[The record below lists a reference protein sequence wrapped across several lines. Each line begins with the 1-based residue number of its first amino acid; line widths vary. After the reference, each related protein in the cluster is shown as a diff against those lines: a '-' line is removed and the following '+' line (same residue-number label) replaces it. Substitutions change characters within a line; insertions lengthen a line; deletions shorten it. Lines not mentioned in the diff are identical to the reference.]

1 MRGRGAL
8 LSGAVVLL
16 DALYNASPAAGF
28 AGLQTPAPILGVTQ
42 NGRQAA
48 TRHVARVRFAA
59 QPAARVLGAVGLRAA
74 EDEVLD
80 AQAQRAR
87 SLIEEV
93 RLGAASRLDRRIEQI
108 KNPAVAEASSNTT
121 ASSGGQ
127 KDESRE
133 EKMARARALAD
144 KVRGGS
150 GADKKSGD
158 PPMTST
164 GIGGTW

>member
-1 MRGRGAL
+1 MRGRGVL
-8 LSGAVVLL
+8 LSCTVVLL
-16 DALYNASPAAGF
+16 DAFYNACPAAGF
-28 AGLQTPAPILGVTQ
+28 AGPGLPAVRVRP
-42 NGRQAA
+42 AA
-48 TRHVARVRFAA
+48 ARHVARARFAA
-59 QPAARVLGAVGLRAA
+59 QPLGAVGLRAA
-74 EDEVLD
+74 EAEALD

-93 RLGAASRLDRRIEQI
+93 RLGAASRLDRRIEQV
-108 KNPAVAEASSNTT
+108 KNPAVAEASSNTI

-133 EKMARARALAD
+133 EKIARARALAD
-144 KVRGGS
+144 KVRGSS